1 MKLNVYKFKLE
12 LRQANISL
20 RLRVR
25 DCNSQWG
32 YQDRGCN
39 RDYPDKMNELRN
51 VGGGGNIIMRTRQ

>member
-51 VGGGGNIIMRTRQ
+51 VGGGG